1 MSNKDDIRILTTLFN
16 GNLVLKKRK
25 VQLNKWLVAQDMVE
39 IVSNPLPLL
48 SNAWLSGLI
57 DAEGCFNITLFK
69 REAMT
74 LGYQVKLRFMIDQ
87 KDSIETLSFIRDQWD
102 IILRNF
108 YIFFHFYQKL
118 SNLRII

>member
-108 YIFFHFYQKL
+108 YIFFIFTK
-118 SNLRII
+118 S